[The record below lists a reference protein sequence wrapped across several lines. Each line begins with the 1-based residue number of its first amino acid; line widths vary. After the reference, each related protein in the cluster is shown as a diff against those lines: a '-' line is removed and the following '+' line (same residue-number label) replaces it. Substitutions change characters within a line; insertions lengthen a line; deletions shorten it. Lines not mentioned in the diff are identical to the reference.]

1 MYNRDGDGP
10 WKAFWLASYQLYP
23 RRWLTQASLKDH
35 QQQHHLGLCYN
46 RNAIP
51 DLPRQT
57 LWRQSPV
64 FCLNKPSWG
73 CWCSLWSTTALSYC
87 WFQPQCHQFFKKSQ
101 DWTSLVVQW
110 LKICLPMQRTRVWSL
125 VQEDPRCCKAAK
137 PMCHNYCACAP
148 ASTLWNKRSHCNEET
163 IRHKWSSLCLPA
175 YLEKAW
181 VQQWRPSTAK
191 NRINFFFFLK
201 SQD

>member
-1 MYNRDGDGP
+1 MPTVSSWVLCLAFKNPHHVITACLPLLCPTAEVFRSQNSLLLSGEGHRFSHQTAGVWIHPGAAFWKCEHGYLKSLRLFPCVYNRDGDGP

-73 CWCSLWSTTALSYC
+73 CWCSLWSTSALSYC
-87 WFQPQCHQFFKKSQ
+87 
-101 DWTSLVVQW
+101 
-110 LKICLPMQRTRVWSL
+110 
-125 VQEDPRCCKAAK
+125 
-137 PMCHNYCACAP
+137 
-148 ASTLWNKRSHCNEET
+148 
-163 IRHKWSSLCLPA
+163 
-175 YLEKAW
+175 
-181 VQQWRPSTAK
+181 
-191 NRINFFFFLK
+191 
-201 SQD
+201 